1 MADDA
6 LKSLY
11 GAGHAAASRAELAKT
26 RTREC
31 VAMPGARNQ
40 TVLTPQ
46 IVIDGLLELFWPDG
60 IAFDAAHGPGSI
72 VPAAEKT
79 STRGLLDPWP
89 HRTYVNPPYGACLR
103 DPVRDG
109 AAAHEHEV
117 AKAAE
122 KAAAKAGEMA
132 ESAGTPEAQVQAG
145 EVAELGAGVEGW
157 RVGDPVL
164 VNPIYPGKGLMGEM
178 LDGGLA
184 EYCVCAAEQ
193 LIRIPAGVSFAQ
205 AAALPVAYGTAH
217 RMMFDNGGLKGGE
230 KVLILGASGGVGTC
244 CVILAKMMGCEVV
257 VASQSQ
263 DKLDKQKDLWVYPDI
278 KRLGIE
284 LDPKKGLEVEN
295 TDGAAKK
302 AGIKK
307 RDEVIKL
314 EGKQVRTY
322 GDMQQLLH
330 EHPADSETLK
340 LTVKRKDEEIDV
352 ELKLE
357 ELWRVTKIER
367 RAGTHALEPFPEFW
381 GKELDEKEKKKIG
394 AKEDDFA
401 CEVTKFWVKT
411 NAQNAGMKVGDIV
424 FEVDGVRR
432 SDYTSNP
439 TLWIRLNYKPGDTV
453 TVKVLRAGKTLEFSY
468 IVKAKPW

>member
-1 MADDA
+1 MPCRAFHGQLANPKGKTAKLLSDYVCILVDDLTGVDIGLFEFDPDSTLYCFILNADEQIYMRYGGRDDESAETFLNEDSLHIA
-6 LKSLY
+6 LERGLEMHEQYNK
-11 GAGHAAASRAELAKT
+11 GELEKT
-26 RTREC
+26 ER
-31 VAMPGARNQ
+31 
-40 TVLTPQ
+40 
-46 IVIDGLLELFWPDG
+46 
-60 IAFDAAHGPGSI
+60 
-72 VPAAEKT
+72 PAAKFPRDYPEIAKDEIKKGKCVHCHHIGQART
-79 STRGLLDPWP
+79 LL
-89 HRTYVNPPYGACLR
+89 L
-103 DPVRDG
+103 
-109 AAAHEHEV
+109 
-117 AKAAE
+117 
-122 KAAAKAGEMA
+122 
-132 ESAGTPEAQVQAG
+132 
-145 EVAELGAGVEGW
+145 
-157 RVGDPVL
+157 
-164 VNPIYPGKGLMGEM
+164 
-178 LDGGLA
+178 
-184 EYCVCAAEQ
+184 
-193 LIRIPAGVSFAQ
+193 
-205 AAALPVAYGTAH
+205 
-217 RMMFDNGGLKGGE
+217 
-230 KVLILGASGGVGTC
+230 
-244 CVILAKMMGCEVV
+244 
-257 VASQSQ
+257 QSQ

-314 EGKQVRTY
+314 EGKPVRTY